1 VITPDEEWNLCMCFY
16 TNNVGKKTTNST
28 DSQSTGKQRRE
39 MVLNMQGQRAWG
51 PHAKGGPA
59 HTDETCRGVLQQG
72 QRTGNPGLLDH
83 ID

>member
-1 VITPDEEWNLCMCFY
+1 MQPGVRFVCVCFY
-16 TNNVGKKTTNST
+16 TNNVGKKITNST
-28 DSQSTGKQRRE
+28 DSQSTGKKKRIK
-39 MVLNMQGQRAWG
+39 MVLDMQGQRTRG

>member
-1 VITPDEEWNLCMCFY
+1 MQPGVHVCVCVSIQTMLERKSLTQLTVNLL
-16 TNNVGKKTTNST
+16 GKK
-28 DSQSTGKQRRE
+28 KRIK
-39 MVLNMQGQRAWG
+39 MVLDMQGQRTRG